1 MKRPARVS
9 LFHVPHSKFQV
20 QASPALRS
28 VAFLE
33 AAKGSLVLLAGA
45 GALSFIHHDLQHF
58 ADRLVRHLHLNPA
71 SHAPRIFLNFAEH
84 ATDSRLAMLAAF
96 AAAYALVRFVEAYGL
111 WRGKTWAEWFAAI
124 SGSVY
129 IPFEILNLLRGHLW
143 FSLTALLIN
152 IAVVAVMVNALYR
165 GRRKIAVKSSE

>member
-1 MKRPARVS
+1 MKSSGV
-9 LFHVPHSKFQV
+9 
-20 QASPALRS
+20 LRS
-28 VAFLE
+28 VAVIE
-33 AAKGSLVLLAGA
+33 AAKGGLVLLAGV

-71 SHAPRIFLNFAEH
+71 SHAPHIFLKFAEN

-96 AAAYALVRFVEAYGL
+96 AAAYSLVRFVEAYGL

-124 SGSVY
+124 SGAIY
-129 IPFEILNLLRGHLW
+129 IPFEILNLLHGHLW
-143 FSLTALLIN
+143 ISLAALAIN

-165 GRRKIAVKSSE
+165 GRSATQPSVMGDG